1 MNKPL
6 LGAVVGG
13 ILGIFDGLSAFVSS
27 PEVAPNS
34 IVSII
39 IGSTFKGLIVGVLVG
54 WYASRVQSLAK
65 GMIVGLIV
73 AAFFAYLVAAMPQ
86 PDGSHYYW
94 EIMIPGSIVGLIV
107 GYATQTFG
115 RNSPSRASEVRT

>member
-27 PEVAPNS
+27 PEVAREQYL
-34 IVSII
+34 SII
-39 IGSTFKGLIVGVLVG
+39 IGSTFKGLIVGLV
-54 WYASRVQSLAK
+54 
-65 GMIVGLIV
+65 V

-115 RNSPSRASEVRT
+115 RNRPSRASAVRT

>member
-1 MNKPL
+1 M
-6 LGAVVGG
+6 
-13 ILGIFDGLSAFVSS
+13 SS
-27 PEVAPNS
+27 PEVAREQYLG
-34 IVSII
+34 II

-54 WYASRVQSLAK
+54 WYASRVHSLAK
-65 GMIVGLIV
+65 GMIVGLVV

-94 EIMIPGSIVGLIV
+94 EIMVPGSIVGLIV

-115 RNSPSRASEVRT
+115 RNRPSRASEVRT